1 MPSKSLL
8 IAIAAFAV
16 TATGA
21 QAFVGSNYLN
31 QTNLSIEQVEAFNQA
46 RELRKAGEVEKARDL
61 LVEAGVDEDVIS
73 ELRKAAHAAH
83 AAIHEAVEAGDFE
96 AFKKAAEGTPLYDI
110 INSEADFA
118 LFKQAHDLKSEGKF
132 AESKAILDELGV
144 VPPKMGEGRGHA
156 RHHEFLAEL
165 TFEQR
170 EALRVAKQAN
180 DEDTV
185 KAILKEA
192 GIDEDRI
199 EQKMEKRNWR

>member
-144 VPPKMGEGRGHA
+144 VPPKMGEGRGHV

>member
-144 VPPKMGEGRGHA
+144 VPPKMGEGRGHV

-165 TFEQR
+165 TFEQI

-192 GIDEDRI
+192 GIDEAKI